1 MTILQHG
8 PCRSGKDRMENTVD
22 TVTDLEA
29 HKDRAL
35 LEAVRD
41 HLMKDQRLSGQS
53 INVTASGGFIQIT
66 GVVDTEEHKQLAL
79 EMARGLVGVHSVEDH
94 IEVREQHVTS

>member
-1 MTILQHG
+1 VKGSCIFM
-8 PCRSGKDRMENTVD
+8 D
-22 TVTDLEA
+22 TVRVEQTTNEGRPALLEA

-35 LEAVRD
+35 LEAVRN

-66 GVVDTEEHKQLAL
+66 GVVDTEEQKQLAL
-79 EMARGLVGVHSVEDH
+79 DMARGFIGVRTVEDH
-94 IEVREQHVTS
+94 IKVR